1 MPYDIGTISNE
12 CSSLEEFAEK
22 YPDEFD
28 AYVDDMYELY
38 GHEDPVDYPEDWSVA

>member
-1 MPYDIGTISNE
+1 MRYDIGTISNE

-28 AYVDDMYELY
+28 DYVDDMAEMYAEELY
-38 GHEDPVDYPEDWSVA
+38 ECPEDWAV